1 MVIFRHQILIKATA
15 LGLKES
21 SSRGTKRRREADET
35 TIVPPPMASLQ
46 QPSSSTQIIA
56 SPAQSTTQTTSTPAA
71 SPAMQSQQRPSSSK
85 GPGTLNSSAPTLP
98 WPMPTVAV
106 NTPSPVLS
114 TTGNAHDAQRS
125 SYYRPRPNQDS
136 PAKSNT
142 QPTVQHSYYN
152 ATGQIASN
160 LRPAENGK

>member
-1 MVIFRHQILIKATA
+1 MVNVRHQILIKATA

-21 SSRGTKRRREADET
+21 SSRGTKRRRDADEI

-46 QPSSSTQIIA
+46 QPSNNTQIIA

-71 SPAMQSQQRPSSSK
+71 SPAMPNQQRPSSSK
-85 GPGTLNSSAPTLP
+85 GPGTLSSSTPALP

-106 NTPSPVLS
+106 NTTSPVL
-114 TTGNAHDAQRS
+114 THEAQRS

-142 QPTVQHSYYN
+142 QPTVQHSYYTP
-152 ATGQIASN
+152 TGQVASN

>member
-1 MVIFRHQILIKATA
+1 MANIRHQILIKATA

-21 SSRGTKRRREADET
+21 SSRGTKRRRDADET

-46 QPSSSTQIIA
+46 QPSNSSQIIS

-71 SPAMQSQQRPSSSK
+71 SPAMSNQQRPSSSK
-85 GPGTLNSSAPTLP
+85 GPGTLSSSAPALP

-106 NTPSPVLS
+106 NTTSPVL
-114 TTGNAHDAQRS
+114 TGNAHEAQRS

-136 PAKSNT
+136 PTKSNT
-142 QPTVQHSYYN
+142 QPTAQHSYYTP
-152 ATGQIASN
+152 TGQVPSG